1 MMAWSKASSLP
12 AYRNPIWWVILKASL
27 RHTCLFRGIPETIT
41 SPLKPRHLFV
51 KHAAIGPISVHFP
64 EQVETNDDLRAEHPA
79 WNMDLI
85 YEKTGIAV
93 RHIAAEDEFASDL
106 GVQAAESLFADHGV
120 DPTSIDFLLFCTQTP
135 DYPLPTTA
143 CLMQQRLGLPTS
155 CGALDF
161 NLGCS
166 GFVYGLAL
174 ADGLIQSGAASRI
187 LLITA
192 ETYSKYIDKG
202 DRSLRTIFGD
212 GAAAT
217 LIESHDQP
225 SLSSFKFGTDGSGAD
240 MLMLTEGGM
249 RCGPDALQPR
259 HRHRWK
265 SSLYM
270 DGPSLINFTMDE
282 IPLLIDNVLTQSGVD
297 SDQVDLYLMHQ
308 ATFKM
313 LDQLRRRLKLAEER
327 VPIRMET
334 YGNTVSSTLPVLIWQ
349 LRNEKVL
356 DPARMNLLVGFGVGL
371 SLAACSWQD
380 LLQPEQESA

>member
-1 MMAWSKASSLP
+1 M
-12 AYRNPIWWVILKASL
+12 N
-27 RHTCLFRGIPETIT
+27 
-41 SPLKPRHLFV
+41 
-51 KHAAIGPISVHFP
+51 HAAIGPISVHFP
-64 EQVETNDDLRAEHPA
+64 DRVETNDDLLAEHPA

-85 YEKTGIAV
+85 YEKTGIGA

-106 GVQAAESLFADHGV
+106 GVLAAEKLFADHEI
-120 DPTSIDFLLFCTQTP
+120 DPQSIDFLLFCTQTP

-143 CLMQQRLGLPTS
+143 CLMQQQLGLPTS

-166 GFVYGLAL
+166 GFVYGLSL
-174 ADGLIQSGAASRI
+174 ADGLIQSGAASRV

-192 ETYSKYIDKG
+192 ETYSKYIDKA

-217 LIESHDQP
+217 LIDSHDQP
-225 SLSSFKFGTDGSGAD
+225 SLSSFSFGTDGSGAN

-249 RCGPDALQPR
+249 RCGPEALQPR

-265 SSLYM
+265 SNLYM
-270 DGPSLINFTMDE
+270 DGPSLINFTIDE
-282 IPLLIDNVLTQSGVD
+282 IPRLIDRILDKSATT

-313 LDQLRRRLKLAEER
+313 LDQLRMRLKLSEES
-327 VPIRMET
+327 VPIRMES

-349 LRNEKVL
+349 LRNEGMI
-356 DPARMNLLVGFGVGL
+356 DPASMHLLIGFGVGL
-371 SLAACSWQD
+371 SLAGCSWQD
-380 LLQPEQESA
+380 LLQPPQED

>member
-1 MMAWSKASSLP
+1 M
-12 AYRNPIWWVILKASL
+12 
-27 RHTCLFRGIPETIT
+27 
-41 SPLKPRHLFV
+41 

-64 EQVETNDDLRAEHPA
+64 EHVETNDDLQAEHPP

-85 YEKTGIAV
+85 YEKTGIAA
-93 RHIAAEDEFASDL
+93 RHIASEDEFASDL
-106 GVQAAESLFADHGV
+106 GVQAAENLFSEYGI
-120 DPTSIDFLLFCTQTP
+120 DPASIDFLLFCTQTP

-143 CLMQQRLGLPTS
+143 CLMQHRLGLPTS

-166 GFVYGLAL
+166 GYVYGLSL

-187 LLITA
+187 LFITA

-225 SLSSFKFGTDGSGAD
+225 SLSGFKFGTDGSGAD
-240 MLMLTEGGM
+240 MLMLTEGGV
-249 RCGPDALQPR
+249 RCGPESLQPR

-265 SSLYM
+265 SNLYM
-270 DGPSLINFTMDE
+270 DGPSLINFTVEE
-282 IPLLIDNVLTQSGVD
+282 IPRLIDNVLTKAGLD

-313 LDQLRRRLKLAEER
+313 LDQLRRRLKIAEQR
-327 VPIRMET
+327 VPIRMES

-349 LRNEKVL
+349 LRNEKII
-356 DPARMNLLVGFGVGL
+356 DPARVNLLVGFGVGL